1 MKYLYKKILLIP
13 TLTCCILL
21 AGCHSQEESVSTSST
36 SLETFM
42 DELFHEQITSNTIT
56 LHYTLKKPAEYG
68 ITDITPTLG
77 NYDKTSLKK
86 EQQETIAC
94 FNKLNQIDTTG
105 LSENMSFQ
113 YDVLHHYL
121 ENAIEGYKYTYYS
134 EPLSPTSGIQAQL
147 PILLSEYAFYTKEDI
162 DTYLALLADVPN
174 YFNSILDFEKEKAK
188 EGLFMAEFAVQDICD
203 QCNSFLAQ
211 ENNFLIS
218 SFASRLDTVEG
229 LTASDKNKYISMNK
243 VCIEEEFLPAYE
255 TLVNELKSISAKHK
269 GIDGGLYYLDGGSDY
284 YAYLAKQTT
293 GSDRSIEEM
302 SNLLSYYFMEDIA
315 QMQDV
320 LKENPSLQTS
330 SQSFTSNA
338 SPEEMLEQLRNKM
351 LSDFPAPVKAHYTV
365 KYVDKSMEDYLS
377 PAFYLTPPIDDASSN
392 VIYINNG
399 QPKRQLDLYTTLA
412 HEGYPGHLYQNI
424 MAASYDLPPIRSLLY
439 HGGYTEG
446 WATYVEMYAY
456 DFSGIDSASSEFL
469 RIQNA
474 LNLYLYARLDI
485 GIHGEGW
492 KLKEVTEFLNN
503 FGITNNETCQSVYHY
518 IIEEPAN
525 YLKYCIGYLEFR
537 ALRDYAS
544 QNLKDDYNPKEF
556 HSFLLESGS
565 APFSLLQTRLK
576 KLYLSEK

>member
-13 TLTCCILL
+13 ILICCILL

-42 DELFHEQITSNTIT
+42 DKLFHEQITSNTIT
-56 LHYTLKKPAEYG
+56 LHYTLKNPAEYG

-77 NYDKTSLKK
+77 NYDKTSLEK

-94 FNKLNQIDTTG
+94 LNKLNQLDTTG
-105 LSENMSFQ
+105 LSEHMSFQ

-121 ENAIEGYKYTYYS
+121 ESTIEGYKYTYYS

-162 DTYLALLADVPN
+162 DTYLALLSDVPN
-174 YFNSILDFEKEKAK
+174 YFDSILNFEKEKAQK
-188 EGLFMAEFAVQDICD
+188 GLFMAEFAVQDICD

-211 ENNFLIS
+211 KNNFLIS
-218 SFASRLDTVEG
+218 SFASRLNTVEG

-255 TLVNELKSISAKHK
+255 TFVSELKSISSKHK

-315 QMQDV
+315 QMQDI
-320 LKENPSLQTS
+320 LSKNPSLQTS
-330 SQSFTSNA
+330 SLSFTSNA
-338 SPEEMLEQLRNKM
+338 SPEQMLEQLRAEM
-351 LSDFPAPVKAHYTV
+351 QSDFPAPVEANYTV